1 MLEEDHPH
9 PHKHEILAKGYVLH
23 ETIGQGSFGKV
34 KKATRKCCGT
44 MVAIKIIDKSRIG
57 DIQDVMRYTREFA
70 ILNSLRY

>member
-9 PHKHEILAKGYVLH
+9 LHKHEILAKGYILH